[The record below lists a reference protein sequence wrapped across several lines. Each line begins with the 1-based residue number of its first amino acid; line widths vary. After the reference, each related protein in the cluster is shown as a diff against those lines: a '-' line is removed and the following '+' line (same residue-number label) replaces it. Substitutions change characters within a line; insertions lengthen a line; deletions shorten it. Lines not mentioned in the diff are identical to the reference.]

1 MPNLNK
7 YVFPEEVMEVTGLGK
22 TSSYNLIKEMNAEL
36 NELGYVTFSG
46 RVDRKFFFEKTACK
60 ETSENNVIPNYL
72 ISKRFL
78 RVEDVMCDCGICMN
92 DAYKLISKLNKELSE
107 KGFYVCCGRV
117 VSSYY
122 IERTYYKASTS
133 KTEKVA

>member
-1 MPNLNK
+1 MSIATTNK
-7 YVFPEEVMEVTGLGK
+7 LDEIL
-22 TSSYNLIKEMNAEL
+22 
-36 NELGYVTFSG
+36 
-46 RVDRKFFFEKTACK
+46 
-60 ETSENNVIPNYL
+60 
-72 ISKRFL
+72 
-78 RVEDVMCDCGICMN
+78 
-92 DAYKLISKLNKELSE
+92 SKLNKELSE